1 VGFHNVYSDAARA
14 AFPAS
19 LEFPNTYYLAFRDWD
34 TSLMTPLPAVR

>member
-1 VGFHNVYSDAARA
+1 MDYSNVYSDAARA
-14 AFPAS
+14 ASYAS